1 MKEAPQLRKVMQDH
15 NSAEG
20 RRSEQSIRLFR
31 NPVLEAMSRVHPS
44 VPLLVWTP
52 FVLFL
57 MGRAVMV
64 HNMSIIVIGA
74 MAVAGLITWTLTEY
88 LLHRFLFH
96 YPAKSRLGRWLVF
109 LFHGVHHD
117 APRDRTRLVMP
128 PAAAVLILACL
139 WFLFSLFIPY
149 PLIEPFIAAFVV
161 GYLIYDYIHY
171 ATHHFPMK
179 HPVLRFL
186 KRYHM
191 HHHYTSDEGR
201 FGVSSPLWDIVF
213 GTYPRQQSARR
224 TDRG

>member
-1 MKEAPQLRKVMQDH
+1 MQDH
-15 NSAEG
+15 KSAGG
-20 RRSEQSIRLFR
+20 RRTEKSIRLFR
-31 NPVLEAMSRVHPS
+31 NPVLEAMSRVHPA

-64 HNMSIIVIGA
+64 HDMSMAVIGA
-74 MAVAGLITWTLTEY
+74 MAAAGLMIWTLTEY

-128 PAAAVLILACL
+128 PAAAVLILAFL

-171 ATHHFPMK
+171 ATHHFSMK
-179 HPVLRFL
+179 HPLLRFL
-186 KRYHM
+186 KQYHM
-191 HHHYTSDEGR
+191 HHHYSSDEGR
-201 FGVSSPLWDIVF
+201 FGVSSPFWDIVF
-213 GTYPRQQSARR
+213 GTYPRQQSMRR